1 MIEIICVGMQGK
13 IIDLGRDWVVK
24 SAFKADKINLKW
36 PIAFKRQRFKNTAVN
51 KRSMVTFQQK

>member
-1 MIEIICVGMQGK
+1 MIESIFVGMQGK

-36 PIAFKRQRFKNTAVN
+36 PIAFKKQRF
-51 KRSMVTFQQK
+51 